1 MTIKSKFLYLVIL
14 TALIFQVSKFYSFY
28 KEYSGWQY
36 VDWLI
41 NYQGGFV
48 RRGLIGEFLFQIHNF
63 INLDLDILIFTFVCL
78 LYLIVSFFLIKTI
91 KYLENSQLNTLIF
104 LSPGFFLYQIMN
116 SEVIGRKDILFL
128 LVIAFFVFF
137 EKRLSNISLF
147 ILLVLLVFFLSLS
160 HSIFLFYTPYLFFLF
175 FLIKSIR
182 EVKITFTE
190 IIIFTTSLFIIFFLI
205 YFNQGDELIVSEIC
219 KSVKNFVTSNCE
231 THGQMFWLGNN
242 AKSHISTQEIK
253 FNHFLIYLFSIIL
266 VYFFIFIKFYNSKFK
281 IKNLNI
287 NKLNPAFILIFLF
300 LLTLPVYYLGSD
312 WGRYISLS
320 FSGSFFIFIFCVKEK
335 IFLRDYE
342 IRLNKIFF
350 ILLVTVYSFSWTFP
364 FYHAEQIKFTFKKP
378 VLRIIDSF

>member
-48 RRGLIGEFLFQIHNF
+48 RRGLTGEFLFQIHNF
-63 INLDLDILIFTFVCL
+63 IDLDLDILIFTFVCL
-78 LYLIVSFFLIKTI
+78 LYLIISFFLIKTI

-147 ILLVLLVFFLSLS
+147 VLLVLIVFFLSLS

>member
-1 MTIKSKFLYLVIL
+1 M
-14 TALIFQVSKFYSFY
+14 
-28 KEYSGWQY
+28 
-36 VDWLI
+36 
-41 NYQGGFV
+41 
-48 RRGLIGEFLFQIHNF
+48 
-63 INLDLDILIFTFVCL
+63 
-78 LYLIVSFFLIKTI
+78 
-91 KYLENSQLNTLIF
+91 
-104 LSPGFFLYQIMN
+104 
-116 SEVIGRKDILFL
+116 
-128 LVIAFFVFF
+128 
-137 EKRLSNISLF
+137 
-147 ILLVLLVFFLSLS
+147 
-160 HSIFLFYTPYLFFLF
+160 
-175 FLIKSIR
+175 
-182 EVKITFTE
+182 
-190 IIIFTTSLFIIFFLI
+190 
-205 YFNQGDELIVSEIC
+205 IVSEIC

-266 VYFFIFIKFYNSKFK
+266 VYLFIFIKFYNSKFK

-342 IRLNKIFF
+342 LRLNKIFF
-350 ILLVTVYSFSWTFP
+350 ILLVTIYSFSWTFP
-364 FYHAEQIKFTFKKP
+364 FYHAEQIKFTLKKP